1 MAVQLNPYHMRIG
14 AKGNGFLPTLTH
26 GGSLGVIAYPDHL
39 ATAPD
44 KPETVCLHLD
54 VKQWRADLTPA
65 EARDL
70 AAVLLRMADK
80 AEGRQ

>member
-1 MAVQLNPYHMRIG
+1 MAIQLNPYHMRIG
-14 AKGNGFLPTLTH
+14 AKGNGFFPTLTH

-44 KPETVCLHLD
+44 KPETVCIYFD
-54 VKQWRADLTPA
+54 CNQWRADLTPT

-70 AAVLLRMADK
+70 AAALLDMADK
-80 AEGRQ
+80 AAS